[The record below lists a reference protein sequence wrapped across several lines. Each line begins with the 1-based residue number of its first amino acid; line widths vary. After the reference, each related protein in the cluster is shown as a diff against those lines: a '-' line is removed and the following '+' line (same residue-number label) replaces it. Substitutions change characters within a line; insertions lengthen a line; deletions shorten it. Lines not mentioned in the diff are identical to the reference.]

1 MARRDPD
8 NARRLYNWS
17 LVLRGALAIVT
28 CLLGFVAGDF
38 STFLNL
44 QGALV
49 GTLISYILPCLFFLR
64 VTTYVRAMR
73 YQAASPPD
81 EEDKEKLLQNI
92 SDQEI
97 EKEPAHI
104 STDKLADETNIER
117 L

>member
-1 MARRDPD
+1 MEKRDPEQ
-8 NARRLYNWS
+8 ARRLYNWS

-49 GTLISYILPCLFFLR
+49 GTLISYVLPCLFFLR

-73 YQAASPPD
+73 YTAQQADLNAVDSTN
-81 EEDKEKLLQNI
+81 Q
-92 SDQEI
+92 QEQ
-97 EKEPAHI
+97 
-104 STDKLADETNIER
+104 
-117 L
+117 